1 MSRKADECKPL
12 DDGSIAISADLEVGY
27 FEQQAVSGSV
37 SSVYQ
42 EARSRM
48 TRINAAAEKLRLAES
63 ECESEDVAEACQ
75 GADKFMNGKAWQ
87 ILPPPPH
94 RQTSPPPSSTRVL
107 EPSFLVVDGT
117 RTL

>member
-1 MSRKADECKPL
+1 MKGQVVGLVGGNGCGKSTLLKCIAGRRAL

-27 FEQQAVSGSV
+27 FEQQAVSGSQ

-48 TRINAAAEKLRLAES
+48 TRINAAAEKLRVAEAA
-63 ECESEDVAEACQ
+63 CESEDVAEACQ

-94 RQTSPPPSSTRVL
+94 RNAL
-107 EPSFLVVDGT
+107 
-117 RTL
+117 